1 MMKDVHNLNKAA
13 VFDAL
18 SAAGVTHVA
27 VGFDGEGDS
36 GQIDGAAAH
45 AGDAVVDFPATK
57 VTLHRGQLGR
67 EELATQEISLREA
80 VEELCYDHLEREFG
94 GWENNYGAFGEFAF
108 DVAERKLA
116 LDINTR
122 FTDHTH
128 YSYTF

>member
-1 MMKDVHNLNKAA
+1 MIDAHNLNKAA

-45 AGDAVVDFPATK
+45 AGDAVVDLPATR
-57 VTLHRGQLGR
+57 VTLHRPQLGR

-80 VEELCYDHLEREFG
+80 VEQLCYDHLEREFG
-94 GWENNYGAFGEFAF
+94 GWENNDGAFGEFTF
-108 DVAERKLA
+108 HVAERRIA
-116 LDINTR
+116 LDFNGR
-122 FTDHTH
+122 FTDYAHSSHT
-128 YSYTF
+128 F